1 MEPITYPTPGTLRLS
16 VEIPAGTVDVS
27 SSETAETVLTIEGE
41 RDPDDIRVRFDPGSG
56 GEHRL
61 RVEYRGRKFGLLGRE
76 LHVEVRVPIA
86 CAVDVSSG
94 SADLRVRG
102 RVRSVSF
109 RTGSGDLRFDE
120 VDGDVEVKT
129 ASGDVQGSEAQGDV
143 VAHGASGDLHVSRV
157 GGRLIVRTAS
167 GDIGVDSAN
176 AGVNVTTVS
185 GDVRLGSIV
194 AGETVVRTVSGD
206 AELGVAAG
214 ARVFLDLNT
223 TSGDASSDLEPGQDD
238 GAADVDLS
246 VRVSSVSGDIRVRR
260 APAREQR
267 SA

>member
-1 MEPITYPTPGTLRLS
+1 M
-16 VEIPAGTVDVS
+16 D
-27 SSETAETVLTIEGE
+27 
-41 RDPDDIRVRFDPGSG
+41 
-56 GEHRL
+56 
-61 RVEYRGRKFGLLGRE
+61 
-76 LHVEVRVPIA
+76 
-86 CAVDVSSG
+86 
-94 SADLRVRG
+94 
-102 RVRSVSF
+102 
-109 RTGSGDLRFDE
+109 
-120 VDGDVEVKT
+120 
-129 ASGDVQGSEAQGDV
+129 
-143 VAHGASGDLHVSRV
+143 
-157 GGRLIVRTAS
+157 
-167 GDIGVDSAN
+167 

-223 TSGDASSDLEPGQDD
+223 TSGDASSDLELGQDD